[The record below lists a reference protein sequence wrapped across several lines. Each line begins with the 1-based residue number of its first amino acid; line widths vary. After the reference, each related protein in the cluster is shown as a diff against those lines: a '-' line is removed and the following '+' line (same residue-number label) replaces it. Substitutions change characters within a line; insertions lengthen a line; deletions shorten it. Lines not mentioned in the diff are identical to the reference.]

1 MSRSE
6 AEKRAQA
13 AYLKR
18 RRESGAVKSYQL
30 TFNEAEHDLYEHLK
44 KQPNMRAYLLGLIRK
59 EKEGGM

>member
-30 TFNEAEHDLYEHLK
+30 TFSEAEHDLYEHLK